1 MTDGTAAGSVRQI
14 TSLTNPRVK
23 EIRALSMKKTRDET
37 GQFLGE
43 GLKLVTD
50 ALEEHWPVDTI
61 AFAPAVRDQPHVARA
76 AATVRAR
83 GGEVLEV
90 SEAVLGKIT
99 RRDNPQMVVGVFRQ
113 RLRPLA
119 EIQVKTG
126 ETWVALE
133 QVRDPGNLGT
143 IIRTVDSVGARGV
156 ILVGETCDP
165 FSFEAVRATMGSMFH
180 VPLARAGR
188 DAFVAWAKHGNVRLV
203 GTHLKATHDYRDAQS
218 ERPTVLVMGN
228 EQAGLTD
235 EMAAACEARVKIPM
249 VGRADSLNLAV
260 ATGVML
266 YELRREKLEVG
277 GA

>member
-1 MTDGTAAGSVRQI
+1 MTDGNAPGAVRQI

-23 EIRALSMKKTRDET
+23 EIRALSMKKTRDDT

-50 ALEEHWPVDTI
+50 ALEEHWPVDTV
-61 AFAPAVRDQPHVARA
+61 AFAPAARDQPAVARA

-90 SEAVLGKIT
+90 SEAVLAKIT

-113 RLRPLA
+113 RLKPLSDIA
-119 EIQVKTG
+119 VATG
-126 ETWVALE
+126 EVWVALE

-143 IIRTVDSVGARGV
+143 IIRTVDSVGAKGV

-180 VPLARAGR
+180 VPLAKSGR
-188 DAFVAWAKHGNVRLV
+188 DALLAWARKGHYRLV
-203 GTHLKATHDYRDAQS
+203 GTHLKATDDYRRVESDQ
-218 ERPTVLVMGN
+218 PTLLVMGN

-235 EMAAACEARVKIPM
+235 EMAAACDARVKIPM

-266 YELRREKLEVG
+266 YELRRGRL
-277 GA
+277 